1 LTNRSASPFT
11 CLIASWTAASAMSS
25 RLQLKRVRLWVSL
38 NGEGKR
44 SRTLLH
50 SILPSLSLSAL
61 RGTTLDGLEEAGF
74 DLIVSNTRALLPVL
88 DRLRF
93 SRKEGLGIY
102 PEHLV
107 KKRRDSV
114 CQFEELTV

>member
-1 LTNRSASPFT
+1 MTNRSASPFT

-88 DRLRF
+88 DRFRLRL
-93 SRKEGLGIY
+93 SRKGGRA
-102 PEHLV
+102 LV
-107 KKRRDSV
+107 KKRRDLV
-114 CQFEELTV
+114 WQFEDFRF